1 MKRKFL
7 DPMSFLAKCVAG
19 QGGGGGLAEEF
30 FSFSPKNAP
39 ANIRYIQSCHAWL
52 RFREPSLAK

>member
-1 MKRKFL
+1 MKGKFL
-7 DPMSFLAKCVAG
+7 DPMSFLTKCVAG
-19 QGGGGGLAEEF
+19 VGWLREVF